1 MGRVIAALML
11 SAGDAG
17 ALKRTGYRGMT
28 MDFRQQQSEEEHQ
41 QYLIDRL
48 HKLVILQKIKRG
60 LAGNEEA

>member
-1 MGRVIAALML
+1 
-11 SAGDAG
+11 
-17 ALKRTGYRGMT
+17 

>member
-1 MGRVIAALML
+1 
-11 SAGDAG
+11 
-17 ALKRTGYRGMT
+17 

-60 LAGNEEA
+60 LAGNEEAQYVAKSWGMTTERKQDEQIRQY